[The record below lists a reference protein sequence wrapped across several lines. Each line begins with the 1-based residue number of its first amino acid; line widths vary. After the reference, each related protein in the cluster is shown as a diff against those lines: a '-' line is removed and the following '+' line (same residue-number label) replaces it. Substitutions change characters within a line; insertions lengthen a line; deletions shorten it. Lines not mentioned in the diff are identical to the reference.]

1 MHHMR
6 LVGYAWLLDQLAL
19 PAVPVIRPARAGAT
33 TRILETADAVLFP
46 RKVAPAEGASHLAHI
61 LFALKHEGVDLA
73 VLAGALPRIEAT
85 ELQAEIDAQ
94 PTSRYVRMAALLWE
108 HFTGKLLTPRQSDK
122 VPYVN
127 LFDPARYYTSEP
139 GQLFPRWRVRF
150 NGLGLLDQCV
160 NVERTETIQAI
171 LDMDVFGR
179 MDAFIA
185 TVGKDVLDRA
195 LNWAYLSETE
205 KSFEIERERPTMDKA
220 ERFVRLL
227 HHAHEQRPL
236 DETYLTELQNDIITN
251 PYDQAMQYRTD
262 QNWLRR
268 GGHGAASVTYVP
280 PRPDDVPSL
289 MQGLEAFANAP
300 PRNVDPLIVAS
311 VVSFWFVFIHP
322 FMDGNGRL
330 SRFLIHHALC
340 RSGKMAKG
348 FLLPVSVAIKRH
360 EADYLAA
367 LESFS
372 KPVRALWRVW
382 AIGDHEFDCQTTA
395 GSVPY
400 RYWNATQCVEFGVR
414 MVKEA
419 LEHDLQAET
428 QFLQGYDEVVGRVEA
443 EFDIRNHDLAT
454 LVSSCF
460 REKGRISKRWRKQLG
475 VRVQPEAFDAIEAAV
490 QDVFFAD
497 PPQPEQKNAP

>member
-1 MHHMR
+1 MHSMR
-6 LVGYAWLLDQLAL
+6 LVGYARLREQLDL
-19 PAVPVIRPARAGAT
+19 PAVPVAREARAGAT
-33 TRILETADAVLFP
+33 TRILATADAVLFP
-46 RKVAPAEGASHLAHI
+46 RKVAPPEGASPLAHV
-61 LFALKHEGVDLA
+61 LFALKHEGVNLA
-73 VLAGALPRIEAT
+73 ILAGALPTIEHAD
-85 ELQAEIDAQ
+85 LQAEIDAQ
-94 PTSRYVRMAALLWE
+94 PNSRYVRIAALLWE
-108 HFTGKLLTPRQSDK
+108 HFTGKILTPRQSTK
-122 VPYVN
+122 VPYVD
-127 LFDPARYYTSEP
+127 LFDPARYYTAEP

-150 NGLGLLDQCV
+150 NGLGSLDQCV
-160 NVERTETIQAI
+160 NVQRTDAIQAV
-171 LDMDVFGR
+171 LDMDVFAR
-179 MDAFIA
+179 MDTFIA
-185 TVGKDVLDRA
+185 TVGKDLLDRA

-205 KSFEIERERPTMDKA
+205 KSFEIERERPTLDKS

-227 HHAHEQRPL
+227 QHAHERRRL
-236 DETYLTELQNDIITN
+236 DEEYLTELQNDIIAN
-251 PYDQAMQYRTD
+251 PYDQAVQYRNE

-280 PRPDDVPSL
+280 PHPDDVPGL
-289 MQGLEAFANAP
+289 MQGLESFANAP
-300 PRNVDPLIVAS
+300 PRNLDPLIVAS

-348 FLLPVSVAIKRH
+348 FLLPVSVAIKRN

-382 AIGDHEFDCQTTA
+382 AVGDHEFDCQTSA
-395 GSVPY
+395 GATPY
-400 RYWNATQCVEFGVR
+400 RYWDATQCVEFSVR

-428 QFLQGYDEVVGRVEA
+428 QFLLGYDEVVSRVEA

-454 LVSSCF
+454 LISSCF
-460 REKGRISKRWRKQLG
+460 REKGRISNRWRKQLG
-475 VRVQPEAFDAIEAAV
+475 TRVRPETFDAIEHAV
-490 QDVFFAD
+490 QAVFFAEAD
-497 PPQPEQKNAP
+497 DADTHR

>member
-1 MHHMR
+1 MHNMR
-6 LVGYAWLLDQLAL
+6 LVGYAWLRERLDL
-19 PAVPVIRPARAGAT
+19 PSVPVIREARAGAT
-33 TRILETADAVLFP
+33 TRILETADALLFP
-46 RKVAPAEGASHLAHI
+46 RKVAPAEDASALAHL
-61 LFALKHEGVDLA
+61 LFALKHEGINLA
-73 VLAGALPRIEAT
+73 ILAGALPRIA
-85 ELQAEIDAQ
+85 QADIQEEIERQ
-94 PTSRYVRMAALLWE
+94 PTGRYGRLAAWLWE
-108 HFTGKLLTPRQSDK
+108 HFTGNTLTPHLSDK

-127 LFDPARYYTSEP
+127 LFDPDRYYTDEP
-139 GQLFPRWRVRF
+139 GQLHPRWRVRF
-150 NGLGLLDQCV
+150 NGLGSLDQCV
-160 NVERTETIQAI
+160 TVHRNATIQSV
-171 LDMDVFGR
+171 LDMDVFAH

-185 TVGKDVLDRA
+185 TVGKDILDRA
-195 LNWAYLSETE
+195 LGWAYLSETE
-205 KSFEIERERPTMDKA
+205 SSFEIERERPTLDKS

-227 HHAHEQRPL
+227 QHAHERRPL

-251 PYDQAMQYRTD
+251 PFDQAMQYRTE

-268 GGHGAASVTYVP
+268 GGRGAASVTYVP
-280 PRPDDVPSL
+280 PPPDDVPAL
-289 MQGLEAFANAP
+289 MQELERFANAP
-300 PRNVDPLIVAS
+300 PKNLDPLIVAS
-311 VVSFWFVFIHP
+311 IVSFWFVFIHP

-360 EADYLAA
+360 ESDYLAA

-382 AIGDHEFDCQTTA
+382 ALGDDQFDCQTTA
-395 GSVPY
+395 GSIPY
-400 RYWNATQCVEFGVR
+400 RYWDATQCVEFGVR

-428 QFLQGYDEVVGRVEA
+428 RFLQGYDEVVKRVEA

-460 REKGRISKRWRKQLG
+460 HEKGRVSNRWRKQLG
-475 VRVQPEAFDAIEAAV
+475 NRVQAEAFDAIEIAV
-490 QDVFFAD
+490 KDVFFPDA
-497 PPQPEQKNAP
+497 N

>member
-1 MHHMR
+1 MR
-6 LVGYAWLLDQLAL
+6 LVGYARLREQLDL
-19 PAVPVIRPARAGAT
+19 PTVPVIREARAGAT

-46 RKVAPAEGASHLAHI
+46 RKVAPAEDAPALAHV
-61 LFALKHEGVDLA
+61 LFALKHEGVNLA
-73 VLAGALPRIEAT
+73 ILAGALPAILQT
-85 ELQAEIDAQ
+85 DLQAELDGQ
-94 PTSRYVRMAALLWE
+94 PNSRYSRIAALLWE
-108 HFTGKLLTPRQSDK
+108 HFTGNTLTPRQSNK
-122 VPYVN
+122 VPYVD
-127 LFDPARYYTSEP
+127 LFDSVRYYTAEP
-139 GQLFPRWRVRF
+139 GRLYPRWRVRF
-150 NGLGLLDQCV
+150 NGLGSLDQCV
-160 NVERTETIQAI
+160 TVHRTDAIQAV
-171 LDMDVFGR
+171 LDMDIFAR

-185 TVGKDVLDRA
+185 TVGKDLLDRA

-205 KSFEIERERPTMDKA
+205 KSFEIERERPTMDKS

-227 HHAHEQRPL
+227 HHAHERRPL
-236 DETYLTELQNDIITN
+236 DETYLTELQNDIISN
-251 PYDQAMQYRTD
+251 PYDQAMQYRSE

-280 PRPDDVPSL
+280 PHPDDVPAL
-289 MQGLEAFANAP
+289 MEGLESFANSP
-300 PRNVDPLIVAS
+300 PRNLDPLIVAS

-330 SRFLIHHALC
+330 SRFLIHHTLC

-360 EADYLAA
+360 ESDYLAA

-395 GSVPY
+395 GSTPY
-400 RYWNATQCVEFGVR
+400 RYWDATSCVEFGVR

-428 QFLQGYDEVVGRVEA
+428 QFLQGYDQVVRRVEA
-443 EFDIRNHDLAT
+443 EFDVRNHDLAT
-454 LVSSCF
+454 LIASCF
-460 REKGRISKRWRKQLG
+460 REKGRISNRWRKQLG
-475 VRVQPEAFDAIEAAV
+475 TRVQPDAFDAIEAAV
-490 QDVFFAD
+490 REVFFA
-497 PPQPEQKNAP
+497 EAGAS

>member
-1 MHHMR
+1 MHNMR
-6 LVGYAWLLDQLAL
+6 LVGYAWLRQGLSL
-19 PAVPVIRPARAGAT
+19 PAVPVAREARAGAT

-46 RKVAPAEGASHLAHI
+46 RKVAPAAEAHALSHL
-61 LFALKHEGVDLA
+61 LFALKHEGVNLA
-73 VLAGALPRIEAT
+73 ILAGALPGIG
-85 ELQAEIDAQ
+85 QADMQREIDQ
-94 PTSRYVRMAALLWE
+94 HPTSRFVRVAAWLWE
-108 HFTGKLLTPRQSDK
+108 HFTGDTLTPRQSDK

-127 LFDPARYYTSEP
+127 LFDPARYYTAEGGALSA
-139 GQLFPRWRVRF
+139 RWRVRF
-150 NGLGLLDQCV
+150 NGLGTVDQCATV
-160 NVERTETIQAI
+160 RRTEAIQSV
-171 LDMDVFGR
+171 LDMDVFAR
-179 MDAFIA
+179 MDEFIA
-185 TVGKDVLDRA
+185 TVGEDILDRA
-195 LNWAYLSETE
+195 LSWAYLSETE
-205 KSFEIERERPTMDKA
+205 SSFEIERERPTLDKS

-227 HHAHEQRPL
+227 QHAHERRSL

-251 PYDQAMQYRTD
+251 PLDQAMQYRIE

-280 PRPDDVPSL
+280 PRPDDVPAL
-289 MQGLEAFANAP
+289 MHGLEAFANAP
-300 PRNVDPLIVAS
+300 PRNLDPLIVAS
-311 VVSFWFVFIHP
+311 IVSFWFVFIHP

-360 EADYLAA
+360 ESDYLAA

-382 AIGDHEFDCQTTA
+382 AIGDQEFDCQSTA
-395 GSVPY
+395 GAMPY
-400 RYWNATQCVEFGVR
+400 RYWDATACVEFGVR

-428 QFLQGYDEVVGRVEA
+428 QFLQGYDEVVKRVEA

-454 LVSSCF
+454 LVSNCF
-460 REKGRISKRWRKQLG
+460 REKGRVSNRWRKQLG
-475 VRVQPEAFDAIEAAV
+475 SRVQPETFDAIEVAV
-490 QDVFFAD
+490 RDVFF
-497 PPQPEQKNAP
+497 PEAA